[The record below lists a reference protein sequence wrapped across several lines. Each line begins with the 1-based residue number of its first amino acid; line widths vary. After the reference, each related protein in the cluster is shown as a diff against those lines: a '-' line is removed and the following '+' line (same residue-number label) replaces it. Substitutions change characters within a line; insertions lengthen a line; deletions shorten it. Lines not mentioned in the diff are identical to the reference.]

1 MSKFE
6 KLNVDIRTGHG
17 TSAARR
23 TRLQNKVPGVVYHSG
38 AEGILLSIDKIRL
51 NKALRTGQMIFEI
64 NVEDKNQFVLVKEI
78 QYHPVTD
85 EIMHIDFQKVKEDEK
100 ISLDV
105 AVRSIGDAQGVKLGG
120 ILVQMLNSVSVK
132 CKPSEIP
139 EFLEIDVTEM
149 EMNTNLF
156 VKDITLP
163 ADIEMLTADD
173 IAVVSVQ
180 EPKEEKEEAVE
191 VAEDETSDDTSDD
204 APDGEDSSDSEK
216 PSGDAENKSEEQP
229 SDEAKDESGDNS

>member
-6 KLNVDIRTGHG
+6 RLNVDIRKENG

-38 AEGILLSIDKIRL
+38 AEGVPLSVDKNSL
-51 NKALRTGQMIFEI
+51 KKALKTGQMIFEF
-64 NVEDKNQFVLVKEI
+64 NVEDKDQFVLVKEI

-85 EIMHIDFQKVKEDEK
+85 DIIHIDFQKVKEDEK

-105 AVRSIGDAQGVKLGG
+105 AVRSVGDSQGVKLGG

-149 EMNTNLF
+149 EMNSNLF

-163 ADIEMLTADD
+163 DDVEMLTAED

-180 EPKEEKEEAVE
+180 EPKEEKEEVVE
-191 VAEDETSDDTSDD
+191 LTEEVDADETTADEGEPEANQSADNSEE
-204 APDGEDSSDSEK
+204 PSSDGE
-216 PSGDAENKSEEQP
+216 
-229 SDEAKDESGDNS
+229 KDEPGDES

>member
-6 KLNVDIRTGHG
+6 KLNVDIRKEHG

-23 TRLQNKVPGVVYHSG
+23 TRLQNKVPAVVYHSG
-38 AEGILLSIDKIRL
+38 IEAIPLSVDKISL
-51 NKALRTGQMIFEI
+51 NKALRTGQMIFEV

-85 EIMHIDFQKVKEDEK
+85 EIIHIDFQKVKEDEK
-100 ISLDV
+100 ISLEV
-105 AVRSIGDAQGVKLGG
+105 AVRSSGEAQGVKLGG
-120 ILVQMLNSVSVK
+120 LLVQMLNSVTIK
-132 CKPSEIP
+132 CKPAEIP
-139 EFLEIDVTEM
+139 EFLEIDVTDM

-163 ADIEMLTADD
+163 TDVEMLTAED

-180 EPKEEKEEAVE
+180 EPKQEKEEE
-191 VAEDETSDDTSDD
+191 VAEDTESNETDESPDTDEKPAQD
-204 APDGEDSSDSEK
+204 EATEDSSE
-216 PSGDAENKSEEQP
+216 
-229 SDEAKDESGDNS
+229 EAKDDAGDEG

>member
-6 KLNVDIRTGHG
+6 KLNVDIRKEHG

-23 TRLQNKVPGVVYHSG
+23 ARLQNKVPAVVYHSG
-38 AEGILLSIDKIRL
+38 VEATPLSVDKISL
-51 NKALRTGQMIFEI
+51 NKALRTGQMIFEV

-100 ISLDV
+100 ISLEV
-105 AVRSIGDAQGVKLGG
+105 AIRSTGEAQGVKLGG
-120 ILVQMLNSVSVK
+120 LLVQMLNSVTVK
-132 CKPSEIP
+132 CKPAEIP
-139 EFLEIDVTEM
+139 EFLEIDVTAM

-163 ADIEMLTADD
+163 EDVEMITAED

-180 EPKEEKEEAVE
+180 EPKEEKEEEVVE
-191 VAEDETSDDTSDD
+191 AAEMDEAEESSSDQEE
-204 APDGEDSSDSEK
+204 AQGEESGDSSEGES
-216 PSGDAENKSEEQP
+216 
-229 SDEAKDESGDNS
+229 KDESGDES

>member
-6 KLNVDIRTGHG
+6 KLNVDIRKEHG

-23 TRLQNKVPGVVYHSG
+23 ARLQNKVPAVVYHSG
-38 AEGILLSIDKIRL
+38 VKATPLSVDKISL
-51 NKALRTGQMIFEI
+51 NKALRTGQMIFEV

-100 ISLDV
+100 ISLEV
-105 AVRSIGDAQGVKLGG
+105 AIRSTGEAQGVKLGG
-120 ILVQMLNSVSVK
+120 LLVQMLNSVTIK
-132 CKPSEIP
+132 CKPAEIP
-139 EFLEIDVTEM
+139 EFLEIDVTAM

-163 ADIEMLTADD
+163 EDVEMITAED

-180 EPKEEKEEAVE
+180 EPKEEKEEVVE
-191 VAEDETSDDTSDD
+191 AAEM
-204 APDGEDSSDSEK
+204 
-216 PSGDAENKSEEQP
+216 
-229 SDEAKDESGDNS
+229 DEAESSSEQEEAQGEEGGDPAEGESKDESGDES

>member
-6 KLNVDIRTGHG
+6 KLNVDIRKEHG

-23 TRLQNKVPGVVYHSG
+23 TRLQNKVPAVVYHSG
-38 AEGILLSIDKIRL
+38 IEAIPLSVDKTSL
-51 NKALRTGQMIFEI
+51 NKALRTGQMIFEV

-85 EIMHIDFQKVKEDEK
+85 EIIHIDFQKVKEDEK
-100 ISLDV
+100 ISLEV
-105 AVRSIGDAQGVKLGG
+105 AVRSSGEAQGVKLGG
-120 ILVQMLNSVSVK
+120 LLVQMLNSVTIK
-132 CKPSEIP
+132 CKPAEIP
-139 EFLEIDVTEM
+139 EFLEIDVTDM

-163 ADIEMLTADD
+163 TDVEMLTAED

-180 EPKEEKEEAVE
+180 EPKEEKEEVVE
-191 VAEDETSDDTSDD
+191 EAENEEAESEEADEASDADEQP
-204 APDGEDSSDSEK
+204 ADGEAQEESSE
-216 PSGDAENKSEEQP
+216 
-229 SDEAKDESGDNS
+229 EAKDDAGEEG

>member
-6 KLNVDIRTGHG
+6 KLNVDIRKEHG

-23 TRLQNKVPGVVYHSG
+23 ARLQNKVPAVVYHSG
-38 AEGILLSIDKIRL
+38 VEAIPLSVDKISL
-51 NKALRTGQMIFEI
+51 NKALRTGQMIFEV

-85 EIMHIDFQKVKEDEK
+85 EIIHIDFQKVKEDEK
-100 ISLDV
+100 ISLEV
-105 AVRSIGDAQGVKLGG
+105 AVRSSGEAQGVKLGG
-120 ILVQMLNSVSVK
+120 LLVQMLNSVTIK
-132 CKPSEIP
+132 CKPAEIP
-139 EFLEIDVTEM
+139 EFLEIDVTDM

-163 ADIEMLTADD
+163 TDVEMLTAED

-180 EPKEEKEEAVE
+180 EPKQEKEEE
-191 VAEDETSDDTSDD
+191 VTEDAESSETDESSDADEKPSEDET
-204 APDGEDSSDSEK
+204 AEESSE
-216 PSGDAENKSEEQP
+216 
-229 SDEAKDESGDNS
+229 EAKDDAGDEG

>member
-6 KLNVDIRTGHG
+6 KLNVDIRKEHG

-23 TRLQNKVPGVVYHSG
+23 ARLQNKVPAVVYHSG
-38 AEGILLSIDKIRL
+38 VEATPLSVDKISL
-51 NKALRTGQMIFEI
+51 NKALRTGQMIFEV

-100 ISLDV
+100 ISLEV
-105 AVRSIGDAQGVKLGG
+105 AIRSTGEAQGVKLGG
-120 ILVQMLNSVSVK
+120 LLVQMLNSVTIK
-132 CKPSEIP
+132 CKPAEIP
-139 EFLEIDVTEM
+139 EFLEIDVTDM

-163 ADIEMLTADD
+163 EDVEMITAED

-180 EPKEEKEEAVE
+180 EPKEEKEEEVVE
-191 VAEDETSDDTSDD
+191 AAEM
-204 APDGEDSSDSEK
+204 
-216 PSGDAENKSEEQP
+216 
-229 SDEAKDESGDNS
+229 DEAESSSEQEEAQGEEGGDPAEGESKDESGDES

>member
-6 KLNVDIRTGHG
+6 RLNVDIRKENG

-38 AEGILLSIDKIRL
+38 VEGVPLSVDKNSL
-51 NKALRTGQMIFEI
+51 KKALKTGQMIFEI
-64 NVEDKNQFVLVKEI
+64 NVEDKDQFVLVKEI

-85 EIMHIDFQKVKEDEK
+85 DIIHIDFQKVREDEK

-105 AVRSIGDAQGVKLGG
+105 AVRSVGDSQGVKLGG

-149 EMNTNLF
+149 EMNSNLF

-163 ADIEMLTADD
+163 DDVEMLTSED

-180 EPKEEKEEAVE
+180 EPKEEKEEVVE
-191 VAEDETSDDTSDD
+191 LTEEVDADETTADEGESEANQSADSSEE
-204 APDGEDSSDSEK
+204 PSSDGE
-216 PSGDAENKSEEQP
+216 
-229 SDEAKDESGDNS
+229 KDEPGDES

>member
-6 KLNVDIRTGHG
+6 KLNVDIRKEHG

-23 TRLQNKVPGVVYHSG
+23 ARLQNKVPAVVYHSG
-38 AEGILLSIDKIRL
+38 IEAIPLSVDKTSL
-51 NKALRTGQMIFEI
+51 NKALRTGQMIFEV

-85 EIMHIDFQKVKEDEK
+85 EIIHIDFQKVKEDEK
-100 ISLDV
+100 ISLEV
-105 AVRSIGDAQGVKLGG
+105 AVRSSGEAQGVKLGG
-120 ILVQMLNSVSVK
+120 LLVQMLNSVTIK
-132 CKPSEIP
+132 CKPAEIP
-139 EFLEIDVTEM
+139 EFLEIDVTDM

-163 ADIEMLTADD
+163 TDVEMLTAND

-180 EPKEEKEEAVE
+180 EPKQEKEE
-191 VAEDETSDDTSDD
+191 VAEDTESSETDESPDSD
-204 APDGEDSSDSEK
+204 EK
-216 PSGDAENKSEEQP
+216 PAE
-229 SDEAKDESGDNS
+229 DEAKEESSEEVKDDAGDEG

>member
-6 KLNVDIRTGHG
+6 KLNVDIRKEHG

-23 TRLQNKVPGVVYHSG
+23 TRLQNKVPAVVYHSG
-38 AEGILLSIDKIRL
+38 IEATPLSVDKISL
-51 NKALRTGQMIFEI
+51 NKALRTGQMIFEV

-85 EIMHIDFQKVKEDEK
+85 EIIHIDFQKVKEDEK
-100 ISLDV
+100 ISLEV
-105 AVRSIGDAQGVKLGG
+105 AIRSTGEAQGVKLGG
-120 ILVQMLNSVSVK
+120 LLVQMLNSVTVK
-132 CKPSEIP
+132 CRPAEIP
-139 EFLEIDVTEM
+139 EFLEIDVTDM

-163 ADIEMLTADD
+163 SDVEMITAQD

-180 EPKEEKEEAVE
+180 EPKQESEETDDAIEDIDSG
-191 VAEDETSDDTSDD
+191 AEDTEDNVVADSEASTSKDT
-204 APDGEDSSDSEK
+204 EESSDK
-216 PSGDAENKSEEQP
+216 SGEE
-229 SDEAKDESGDNS
+229 G

>member
-6 KLNVDIRTGHG
+6 KLNVDIRKEHG

-23 TRLQNKVPGVVYHSG
+23 ARLQNKVPAVVYHSG
-38 AEGILLSIDKIRL
+38 VEATPLSVDKISL
-51 NKALRTGQMIFEI
+51 NKALRTGQMIFEV

-85 EIMHIDFQKVKEDEK
+85 EIIHIDFQKVKEDEK
-100 ISLDV
+100 ISLEV
-105 AVRSIGDAQGVKLGG
+105 AIRSTGEAQGVKLGG
-120 ILVQMLNSVSVK
+120 LLVQMLNSVTIK
-132 CKPSEIP
+132 CKPAEIP
-139 EFLEIDVTEM
+139 EFLEIDVTDM

-163 ADIEMLTADD
+163 EDIEMITAED

-180 EPKEEKEEAVE
+180 EPKEEKEEEVVE
-191 VAEDETSDDTSDD
+191 AAEMDEAEES
-204 APDGEDSSDSEK
+204 SSDQEEAQGEE
-216 PSGDAENKSEEQP
+216 SGDSAEGES
-229 SDEAKDESGDNS
+229 KDESGDES

>member
-6 KLNVDIRTGHG
+6 KLNVDIRKEHG

-23 TRLQNKVPGVVYHSG
+23 TRLQNKVPAVVYHSG
-38 AEGILLSIDKIRL
+38 TEATPLSVDKISL
-51 NKALRTGQMIFEI
+51 NKALRTGQMIFEV

-85 EIMHIDFQKVKEDEK
+85 EIIHVDFQKVKEDEK
-100 ISLDV
+100 ISLEV
-105 AVRSIGDAQGVKLGG
+105 AVRSSGEAQGVKLGG
-120 ILVQMLNSVSVK
+120 LLVQMLNSVTIK
-132 CKPSEIP
+132 CKPAEIP
-139 EFLEIDVTEM
+139 EYLEIDVTDM

-163 ADIEMLTADD
+163 TDVEMLTAED

-180 EPKEEKEEAVE
+180 EPKQEKEEE
-191 VAEDETSDDTSDD
+191 VAEDTESSETD
-204 APDGEDSSDSEK
+204 ESSDADEK
-216 PSGDAENKSEEQP
+216 PAKDKATEESSE
-229 SDEAKDESGDNS
+229 EAKDDAGDEG

>member
-6 KLNVDIRTGHG
+6 KLNVDIRKEHG

-23 TRLQNKVPGVVYHSG
+23 ARLQNKVPAVVYHSG
-38 AEGILLSIDKIRL
+38 IEAIPLSVDKTSL
-51 NKALRTGQMIFEI
+51 NKALRTGQMIFEV

-85 EIMHIDFQKVKEDEK
+85 EIVHIDFQKVKEDEK
-100 ISLDV
+100 ISLEV
-105 AVRSIGDAQGVKLGG
+105 AVRSSGEAQGVKLGG
-120 ILVQMLNSVSVK
+120 LLVQMLNSVTIK
-132 CKPSEIP
+132 CKPAEIP
-139 EFLEIDVTEM
+139 EFLEIDVTDM

-163 ADIEMLTADD
+163 TDVEMLTAED

-180 EPKEEKEEAVE
+180 EPKQEKEE
-191 VAEDETSDDTSDD
+191 VAEDTESSEADESPDTD
-204 APDGEDSSDSEK
+204 EK
-216 PSGDAENKSEEQP
+216 PAEDEATEESSE
-229 SDEAKDESGDNS
+229 EAKDDAGDEG

>member
-6 KLNVDIRTGHG
+6 RLNVDIRKENG

-38 AEGILLSIDKIRL
+38 AEGVPLSVDKNSL
-51 NKALRTGQMIFEI
+51 KKALKTGQMIFEI
-64 NVEDKNQFVLVKEI
+64 NVEDKDQFVLVKEI

-85 EIMHIDFQKVKEDEK
+85 DIIHIDFQKVKEDEK

-105 AVRSIGDAQGVKLGG
+105 AVRSVGDSQGVKLGG

-149 EMNTNLF
+149 EMNSNLF

-163 ADIEMLTADD
+163 DDVEMLTAED

-180 EPKEEKEEAVE
+180 EPKEEKEVVE
-191 VAEDETSDDTSDD
+191 LSEEVDADETTADEGESEANQSADSSEE
-204 APDGEDSSDSEK
+204 PSSDGE
-216 PSGDAENKSEEQP
+216 
-229 SDEAKDESGDNS
+229 KDEPGDES

>member
-6 KLNVDIRTGHG
+6 KLNVDIRKEHG

-23 TRLQNKVPGVVYHSG
+23 TRLQNKVPAVVYHSG
-38 AEGILLSIDKIRL
+38 IEAIPLSVDKISL
-51 NKALRTGQMIFEI
+51 NKALRTGQMIFEV

-85 EIMHIDFQKVKEDEK
+85 EIIHVDFQKVKEDEK
-100 ISLDV
+100 ISLEV
-105 AVRSIGDAQGVKLGG
+105 AVRSSGEAQGVKLGG
-120 ILVQMLNSVSVK
+120 LLVQMLNSVTIK
-132 CKPSEIP
+132 CKPAEIP
-139 EFLEIDVTEM
+139 EFLEIDVTDM

-163 ADIEMLTADD
+163 TDVEMLTAED

-180 EPKEEKEEAVE
+180 EPKQEKEEE
-191 VAEDETSDDTSDD
+191 VTEDAESSETDE
-204 APDGEDSSDSEK
+204 SSDADEK
-216 PSGDAENKSEEQP
+216 PSENETAEESSE
-229 SDEAKDESGDNS
+229 EAKDDAGDEG